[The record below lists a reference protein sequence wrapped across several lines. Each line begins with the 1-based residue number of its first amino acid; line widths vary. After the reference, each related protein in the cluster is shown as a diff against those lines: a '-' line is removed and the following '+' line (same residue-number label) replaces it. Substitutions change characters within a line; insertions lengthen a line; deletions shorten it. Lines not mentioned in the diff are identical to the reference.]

1 MVNPEDLS
9 TDSHPLGFISSLRD
23 RYGDSLVLGFSR
35 YRYSPRSRI
44 DDRTRFQVSI
54 SDVNLD
60 WCLEQMASLDSLQEL
75 ALESRIEINGRVRH
89 IPMLDFRGM
98 TKGQLTAV
106 MGIFPGG
113 DKSDVNV
120 YLSGR
125 SYHAYFNHLLTQPGW
140 IKFMGSA
147 LLCNTPSDPSVVDQ
161 RWVGHRLISGYSA
174 LRWSCNTP
182 HYKAFPVRVDAAELD
197 LSYYDRRAQYLLKK
211 KPGNSESAAYFEGL
225 VDWALGRL
233 GVSFL
238 KRSDDYSRSV
248 DFLVNGRAGK
258 RIGIELVLSDSGMVS
273 SRVLKFVD
281 NHMKQA
287 ISDLGL
293 SSLILI
299 TNSSF
304 PKGGE
309 SVRLSYKGIHILED
323 VSGPQDLLER
333 LKPLVL
339 DAGGANPN

>member
-1 MVNPEDLS
+1 MVNPKDLS
-9 TDSHPLGFISSLRD
+9 IDSHPLGFVSALRD
-23 RYGDSLVLGFSR
+23 RYGDSLVLGFSK

-60 WCLEQMASLDSLQEL
+60 WCLEQMASLDVLQEL
-75 ALESRIEINGRVRH
+75 ALESRVELNGKVRH

-106 MGIFPGG
+106 MGIFP
-113 DKSDVNV
+113 KSDRSDVDV
-120 YLSGR
+120 YISGR
-125 SYHAYFNHLLTQPGW
+125 SYHAYFQNLLTQSRW

-182 HYKAFPVRVDAAELD
+182 HYKAFPVRVDASELD
-197 LSYYDRRAQYLLKK
+197 LSYYDRKAQYMLKM
-211 KPGNSESAAYFEGL
+211 KPGSSENAAYFEGL
-225 VDWALGRL
+225 VEWVLRKL

-238 KRSDDYSRSV
+238 KRSTNYSWPV
-248 DFLVNGRAGK
+248 DFLVSAPAGK
-258 RIGIELVLSDSGMVS
+258 KIGIELVLSDFGVVS
-273 SRVLKFVD
+273 NRVVKFID
-281 NHMKQA
+281 GNMKTA
-287 ISDLGL
+287 ISEFGL

-299 TNSSF
+299 SNSSF
-304 PKGGE
+304 QKNGE
-309 SVRLSYKGIHILED
+309 WIRFVNEGIHILDE
-323 VSGPQDLLER
+323 VSGPLNLLER
-333 LKPLVL
+333 LRPLVL
-339 DAGGANPN
+339 NVDEFDKS